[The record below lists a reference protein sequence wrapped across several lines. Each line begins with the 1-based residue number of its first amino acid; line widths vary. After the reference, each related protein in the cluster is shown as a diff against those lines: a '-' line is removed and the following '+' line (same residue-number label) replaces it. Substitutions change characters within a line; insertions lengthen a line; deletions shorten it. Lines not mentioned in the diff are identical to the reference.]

1 MKNIFILEYHFIKN
15 NFHYNFILK
24 MKNEDNN
31 FTKFQQ
37 TNECILNSLREE
49 SLSNNREITDEY
61 LSSG

>member
-1 MKNIFILEYHFIKN
+1 MNKND
-15 NFHYNFILK
+15 FHYNFILK

-37 TNECILNSLREE
+37 TNESILNSLREE

>member
-1 MKNIFILEYHFIKN
+1 
-15 NFHYNFILK
+15 

-37 TNECILNSLREE
+37 TNESILNSLREE